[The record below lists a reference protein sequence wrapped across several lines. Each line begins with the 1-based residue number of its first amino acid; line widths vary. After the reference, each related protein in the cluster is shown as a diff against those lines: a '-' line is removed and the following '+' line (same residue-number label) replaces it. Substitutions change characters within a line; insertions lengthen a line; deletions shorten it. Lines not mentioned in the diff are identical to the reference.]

1 MLPLI
6 TAAILLATLVH
17 ASTNLAVLKT
27 TTTPNGFHRAAR
39 GFNTFGIQANPD
51 TTPSWSGYNQGNV
64 TTQCSVL
71 AEEPFVSNGY
81 QYCSLDS
88 GWSLNN
94 GDQYGRLLYDP
105 TLFNL
110 PEFADYLHSKDLL
123 LGVYVLPGAF
133 CTDGNKTIYGT
144 DITLNSTFNGNNDG
158 FLRCDFNFSAPG
170 VQQWHNSVVDL
181 FASWY
186 ASSPQPLLLFSER

>member
-1 MLPLI
+1 MMLSLI
-6 TAAILLATLVH
+6 IPTVAFVTLVD
-17 ASTNLAVLKT
+17 ASSNLAVLKT

-39 GFNTFGIQANPD
+39 GFNTWGIQDNTA
-51 TTPSWSGYNQGNV
+51 TTPSWTGYNQGNV

-71 AEEPFVSNGY
+71 AEEPFVFNGY

-110 PEFADYLHSKDLL
+110 PEFAGYLHSKDLL

-144 DITLNSTFNGNNDG
+144 DILLNSTFNGNNDG

-186 ASSPQPLLLFSER
+186 ITPPLSFLC